1 MTYSASTQTVQQE
14 RQKIIALLEQLPADS
29 LPMVETFI
37 RFMQTQP
44 PTTPA
49 TIKEPTPWLYPT
61 VPASPKTLD
70 NWVGVLEEGY
80 EGDALADTE
89 SLYDEA

>member
-1 MTYSASTQTVQQE
+1 MTYSASTQSVQQE
-14 RQKIIALLEQLPADS
+14 RQKIIALLNQLPADS

-37 RFMQTQP
+37 RFMQSQP
-44 PTTPA
+44 PT

-61 VPASPKTLD
+61 VPASPETLD
-70 NWVGVLEEGY
+70 KWVGLLGEGY

>member
-44 PTTPA
+44 PTTQA

-61 VPASPKTLD
+61 VPVDAESVDRLI
-70 NWVGVLEEGY
+70 GVMPNI
-80 EGDALADTE
+80 EGDALIDSETVF
-89 SLYDEA
+89 DEV